1 MANEERL
8 RYFLKRVTADL
19 ETAQERIRHLE
30 VRADEPIAIIG
41 VGCRFPGGVDSP
53 ESLWNLVAADGD
65 GITPFPADRGWD
77 TEALFDPDPDNPGT
91 SYAAEGG
98 FLSGAGDFDA
108 GFFGIS
114 PREALAM
121 DPAQRLL
128 LEVSWEAIER
138 AGIDPASL
146 SGSPTGVFAGTNGS
160 DYAAMLMGASEGLE
174 GYLATGNAGAVISGR
189 VSYSLGLEGPAVTVD
204 TACSS
209 SLVALHLAAQALR
222 AGECSLALAG
232 GVTVMATPSLFVGFS
247 RQRGL
252 AADGRCK
259 AFAGAADGTGFA
271 EGAGVLLLERLSEAQ
286 RNGHQVLAVVRGSAV
301 NQDGASNGLTA
312 PNGPSQQRVI
322 QAALV
327 DARLSAADVDVVE
340 AHGTGTRL
348 GDPIEA
354 QALLATYGRERPAD
368 QPLWLGSVKSNIGH
382 TQAAAGVAGIIK
394 MVEAL
399 RHETLPRTLHVD
411 EPTPQVD
418 WSDGAVELLTSPRPW
433 AAGERPRRAGVSSFG
448 VSGTNA
454 HVIIEEAPAA
464 PVDEPVV
471 TAPDVPWLLSAAAPE
486 ALRGQAER
494 LSRVT
499 ADPGSVAYSLLSTRS
514 VLGHRAVVLGPDHSV
529 GLSALRDGLP
539 SASVVT
545 GAAHPDSGVVFVFP
559 GQGSQW
565 VGMAVSL
572 LDAEPVFAARIA
584 ECAAAL
590 DPFVDWNLLEVLRSD
605 DPLERVDV
613 VQPVLWAV
621 HVSLAEVWRSRGVVP
636 DAVIG
641 HSQGEIAAACV
652 AGVLSLSDA
661 AKVVALRSQALLS
674 IAGSGGMVSVNA
686 GLDVVTPLLTEGVS
700 VAVVN
705 GPTSVAVAGADLDPF
720 LAAAEAAGVRAKRV
734 KVDYASHCA
743 LVEPVEAELARL
755 LDGVRPQT
763 GAVPVFST
771 VEDGGV
777 MDAGYWYRNLRQPV
791 RLDLAVEAAQAAGH
805 RIFIE
810 VSAHPVLAG
819 AIEATTVGTLRR
831 DAGGPEQ
838 VVRSLAE
845 AWVRGA
851 PVDWTTVIPATRVV
865 DLPTYPFQHQRYWP
879 THGGA
884 ISAADPVDS
893 EFWQAVE
900 NGDLTPLGITGD
912 GGELL
917 PALTAWRRRK
927 REHHTLD
934 DWRYRVTWQSRTTLA
949 ESTLTGTWLLL
960 RPAGETW
967 SDAAEDAL
975 RQAGAH
981 VAPVA
986 VASGPIDRAALTDAI
1001 TTAIDATPVDGVL
1014 SLLSLPA
1021 AEAADAVHDA
1031 STVLHALADADVTAP
1046 LWLATRS
1053 AVRVGRSD
1061 SAPTPTQA
1069 ALWGFGRVVALEE
1082 PHRWGGLIDLPAQP
1096 DPRSATRLVAALTT
1110 GDDED
1115 QFAVRPSGLY
1125 TRRLTRAPQGAT
1137 PGWTPSGTALV
1148 TGGTGAIGAHT
1159 ARWLARNGV
1168 EHLVLT
1174 SRRGPDAPGADN
1186 LRAELEQAGA
1196 RVTITAC
1203 DIADSDA
1210 LRALIDG
1217 LPDLT
1222 SVFHTAAVLDD
1233 GTLGS
1238 LDRDRIERVLAPKA
1252 AAAQHLHD
1260 LTRDRDLT
1268 AFVLFSSLAGT
1279 LGNAGQGAYAAANAY
1294 LDALAEQRAAAGLP
1308 ATSIAWGRWGDGGLA
1323 EEAVRRERL
1332 SRGGLGAMDPA
1343 LALTGLAAAIGAG
1356 EPALALT
1363 DVDWERFAPTFT
1375 AVRPNPTLAALW
1387 EATGSTGGDPSGDLT
1402 RRLRSMTARDRAN
1415 ALVELVRGHAAAV
1428 LGHSGADGVEPER
1441 AFRDL
1446 GFDSLTAVELRN
1458 ALGAAVGLRLP
1469 ATLIFD
1475 HPTALALGAHLGG
1488 LLADGV
1494 AEPDTGPDVFTAADR
1509 DDPIVVVGM
1518 SCRFP
1523 GGADNPDQLWQLVH
1537 GEVDAISTFPADRG
1551 WDVDSVY
1558 DADPD
1563 SAGTSYVREGGFLY
1577 GAAAFDSEFFG
1588 ISPREALAMDPQ
1600 QRLLLETAWEAFE
1613 HAGIDPSTARGRQ
1626 VGVFVGSNGQDY
1638 GALLYGSTEGVE
1650 GHTMTGNAGSV
1661 ASGRISYALGLE
1673 GPAVTIDTACSS
1685 SLVALHLA
1693 AQSLRQGECRQAL
1706 AGGVTV
1712 MATPG
1717 RFVEFSRQRGLAAD
1731 GRCKAFADG
1740 ADGTGWGE
1748 GAGMLLLER
1757 RSAALAAGHQI
1768 LATVRGSAINQ
1779 DGASN
1784 GLTAPNGPAQQR
1796 VIRAA
1801 LADAG
1806 LRPSEVDLVEAH
1818 GTGTRLGDPIEAQAL
1833 LATYGQHRPADR
1845 PLRLGSI
1852 KSNIGHTQAAAGVAG
1867 VIKVIQAMRYGV
1879 LPRTL
1884 HVDQPSAEVDWESG
1898 AVALLDRSLPWEGA
1912 GPRRAAVSSFGISG
1926 TNAHVV
1932 LEGDAAPASATPA
1945 TNPQRPATWLLSS
1958 RTEEGLRDQAGRL
1971 LGHLDEHPGLDP
1983 YDVGFSLA
1991 TTRTQHRHRAA
2002 MFGRA
2007 ELAAVAAG
2015 SPAPVTGSVVRGRTA
2030 FVFSGQGSQR
2040 PGMGLEL
2047 AAAYPVFAEAF
2058 DAACAELDLY
2068 LDRPLRAVI
2077 ADGGELDQ
2085 TVYTQAALFAVEVAL
2100 YRLLG
2105 VTPDFLV
2112 GHSIGEIAAAHVA
2125 GVLSLPDA
2133 AKLVAARGR
2142 LMQALPTGG
2151 VMVAVRA
2158 TEAEVLPL
2166 LVDGVSVAAVNGPRS
2181 VVLSGVADEVAA
2193 VAARFEK
2200 SKRLTVSHAFH
2211 SVLMEPML
2219 AEFAQVAQTLT
2230 YASPRIP
2237 VVSNVTGQIAETQDA
2252 AYWVRHVREA
2262 VRFADGIATLENAG
2276 VTTFVEI
2283 GPDGVLSAMGAD
2295 CVTDAVFVPVQRSD
2309 RDQPTALRTA
2319 LAQLHVR
2326 GVAVDWAALHP
2337 GARRVDLPTYAF
2349 QRQHYWP
2356 GSVSW
2361 ARPAADGPTAA
2372 DDEHLWD
2379 RIERADLDGIGAEL
2393 ALPPDATLPAVVRAL
2408 SDWRRQ
2414 ARRSSTID
2422 GWRYGVRWR
2431 PLSSTGTPTLTGTW
2445 LLVSTPEHP
2454 TADLAAVLRRH
2465 GAATG
2470 TVTLTPADLTRA
2482 GTAARLGAALDEHG
2496 PVHGILSLLALDQDP
2511 HPTHPILTRGVA
2523 GTVTL
2528 VQALDQ
2534 LGATAP
2540 VWSVTRGAVAIGGS
2554 ERVAAPAQAQV
2565 WGLGRVAA
2573 LEQPRLWAGLVDLP
2587 PLLDDRAGSRLCA
2600 VLAGAGAGGGEDQ
2613 VAVRPSAIFGRRLV
2627 RHPRS
2632 TTPGPQWRPRGTVLI
2647 TGGTGALG
2655 GRVARLLAERGAE
2668 HLLLLSRRGADAPG
2682 VADLTGELTALGARV
2697 TVEACDVADRD
2708 ALAGV
2713 LDRVPADLPLTGVVH
2728 AAGIGTPGSLRDTDL
2743 DEFASVVRAKIAGAV
2758 HLDALLGE
2766 RPLDA
2771 FVLFSSIAGIW
2782 GSGGQGAYAA
2792 ANAYLDALA
2801 EARRGRGLAG
2811 TAVAWGPWGDGGM
2824 AEGPAQE
2831 QLRRRGLPV
2840 MNPESA
2846 IEALAA
2852 AVDDREVALAVADV
2866 DWARFALPFQAVR
2879 SGRLLDEIDEA
2890 RVALT
2895 AAAPGAES
2903 AADADALR
2911 RSLTGLPAAERER
2924 VVLDLIRKNAAT
2936 VLGHTAPGGV
2946 DVDRGFLELG
2956 FDSLTGVELRNALSA
2971 ELGLP
2976 LPATLIFDYPSPL
2989 VLAEHVLDQL
2999 AGPEAGGD
3007 PEEQQ
3012 VRQVLSRIPVERLR
3026 AAGLLDTL
3034 LGLAQTGPEAPD
3046 APTATDDDGEDLA
3059 ELDVSELVRLALDGT
3074 ES

>member
-286 RNGHQVLAVVRGSAV
+286 RNGHPVLAVVRGSAV

-418 WSDGAVELLTSPRPW
+418 WSDGAVELLTAPRPW

-454 HVIIEEAPAA
+454 HVIMEEAPAA

-486 ALRGQAER
+486 ALRGQADR

-499 ADPGSVAYSLLSTRS
+499 ADPGAVAYSLLSTRS
-514 VLGHRAVVLGPDHSV
+514 VLSNRAVVLGPDHSA

-539 SASVVT
+539 SASVVS
-545 GAAHPDSGVVFVFP
+545 GSAHPDSGVVFVFP

-565 VGMAVSL
+565 VGMATGL
-572 LDAEPVFAARIA
+572 LDAEPVFAARIV

-621 HVSLAEVWRSRGVVP
+621 HVSLAEVWRAKGVMP

-661 AKVVALRSQALLS
+661 ARVVALRSQALLS

-705 GPTSVAVAGADLDPF
+705 GPTSVAVAGADLDAF

-743 LVEPVEAELARL
+743 LVEPVEAELARV
-755 LDGVRPQT
+755 LDGVQPLV
-763 GAVPVFST
+763 GEVPVFST
-771 VEDGGV
+771 VEDGGQ

-791 RLDLAVEAAQAAGH
+791 RLDLAVAAAQAAGH

-819 AIEATTVGTLRR
+819 AIEATTIGTLRR
-831 DAGGPEQ
+831 DAGGPQQ

-845 AWVRGA
+845 AWVRGV
-851 PVDWTTVIPATRVV
+851 PVDWSTIIAATRVV
-865 DLPTYPFQHQRYWP
+865 DLPTYPFQHERYWP
-879 THGGA
+879 TRGGA

-927 REHHTLD
+927 REHDTLD
-934 DWRYRVTWQSRTTLA
+934 DWRYRVTWQTRTTPT
-949 ESTLTGTWLLL
+949 ENTLTGTWLVL
-960 RPAGETW
+960 RTANEPW

-975 RQAGAH
+975 AQAGAR
-981 VAPVA
+981 VVPVA
-986 VASGPIDRAALTDAI
+986 IAPGPIDRSALTDAVNASI
-1001 TTAIDATPVDGVL
+1001 GATPVDGVL

-1031 STVLHALADADVTAP
+1031 STVLHGLADAGVTAP

-1061 SAPTPTQA
+1061 AAPAPTQA

-1096 DPRSATRLVAALTT
+1096 DPRSAARLVAALTA

-1115 QFAVRPSGLY
+1115 QFAVRASGLY

-1137 PGWTPSGTALV
+1137 TGWSPSGTALV

-1159 ARWLARNGV
+1159 ARWLARNGA

-1174 SRRGPDAPGADN
+1174 SRRGPDAPGADD

-1203 DIADSDA
+1203 DIVDRDA

-1252 AAAQHLHD
+1252 VAAQHLHD

-1343 LALTGLAAAIGAG
+1343 LALTGLASAIGAG

-1375 AVRPNPTLAALW
+1375 AVRPNPTLATLW
-1387 EATGSTGGDPSGDLT
+1387 EAAGSTGTDPSGDLT
-1402 RRLRSMTARDRAN
+1402 RRLLSMTARDRSA

-1475 HPTALALGAHLGG
+1475 HPTTLALGAHLGG
-1488 LLADGV
+1488 LLAGATDGD
-1494 AEPDTGPDVFTAADR
+1494 AEPDAGPDASTAADQ

-1563 SAGTSYVREGGFLY
+1563 NAGTSYVREGGFLY
-1577 GAAAFDSEFFG
+1577 GAAAFDPEFFG

-1613 HAGIDPSTARGRQ
+1613 HAGIDPSTARGEQ

-1932 LEGDAAPASATPA
+1932 LEGDPAPATAAPA

-2002 MFGRA
+2002 VFGRA

-2015 SPAPVTGSVVRGRTA
+2015 SPAPITGSVVRGRTA

-2047 AAAYPVFAEAF
+2047 AATYPVFAEAF
-2058 DAACAELDLY
+2058 DAACAELDLH

-2077 ADGGELDQ
+2077 ADGGDLDQ

-2100 YRLLG
+2100 YRLVG
-2105 VTPDFLV
+2105 ATPDYLV

-2125 GVLSLPDA
+2125 GVLSLADA

-2142 LMQALPTGG
+2142 LMQALPAGG

-2166 LVDGVSVAAVNGPRS
+2166 LVGGVSVAAVNGPRS
-2181 VVLSGVADEVAA
+2181 VVLSGAADEVAS
-2193 VAARFEK
+2193 VAAQFEK
-2200 SKRLTVSHAFH
+2200 SKRLKVSHAFH
-2211 SVLMEPML
+2211 SVLMESML
-2219 AEFAQVAQTLT
+2219 VEFAQVAETLT

-2237 VVSNVTGQIAETQDA
+2237 VVSNVTGQVGETQDA

-2262 VRFADGIATLENAG
+2262 VRFADGIATLEGLG
-2276 VTTFVEI
+2276 VATFVEI

-2295 CVTDAVFVPVQRSD
+2295 CVTDAVFVPVQRAD

-2361 ARPAADGPTAA
+2361 ARPTADN
-2372 DDEHLWD
+2372 DEHLWD

-2454 TADLAAVLRRH
+2454 TAELAAVLRRH
-2465 GAATG
+2465 GAATA

-2496 PVHGILSLLALDQDP
+2496 PVHGILSLLALDQEP

-2613 VAVRPSAIFGRRLV
+2613 VAVRASAIFGRRLV

-2682 VADLTGELTALGARV
+2682 VADLTGELTALGARA
-2697 TVEACDVADRD
+2697 TVEACDVADRE

-2713 LDRVPADLPLTGVVH
+2713 LDRVPADLPLTAVVH

-2852 AVDDREVALAVADV
+2852 AIDDREVALAVADV

-2890 RVALT
+2890 RAALT

-3046 APTATDDDGEDLA
+3046 APPATDDDGEDLA

-3074 ES
+3074 DS

>member
-1 MANEERL
+1 M
-8 RYFLKRVTADL
+8 
-19 ETAQERIRHLE
+19 
-30 VRADEPIAIIG
+30 
-41 VGCRFPGGVDSP
+41 
-53 ESLWNLVAADGD
+53 
-65 GITPFPADRGWD
+65 
-77 TEALFDPDPDNPGT
+77 
-91 SYAAEGG
+91 
-98 FLSGAGDFDA
+98 
-108 GFFGIS
+108 
-114 PREALAM
+114 
-121 DPAQRLL
+121 
-128 LEVSWEAIER
+128 
-138 AGIDPASL
+138 
-146 SGSPTGVFAGTNGS
+146 
-160 DYAAMLMGASEGLE
+160 
-174 GYLATGNAGAVISGR
+174 
-189 VSYSLGLEGPAVTVD
+189 
-204 TACSS
+204 
-209 SLVALHLAAQALR
+209 
-222 AGECSLALAG
+222 
-232 GVTVMATPSLFVGFS
+232 
-247 RQRGL
+247 
-252 AADGRCK
+252 
-259 AFAGAADGTGFA
+259 
-271 EGAGVLLLERLSEAQ
+271 
-286 RNGHQVLAVVRGSAV
+286 
-301 NQDGASNGLTA
+301 
-312 PNGPSQQRVI
+312 
-322 QAALV
+322 
-327 DARLSAADVDVVE
+327 
-340 AHGTGTRL
+340 
-348 GDPIEA
+348 
-354 QALLATYGRERPAD
+354 
-368 QPLWLGSVKSNIGH
+368 
-382 TQAAAGVAGIIK
+382 
-394 MVEAL
+394 
-399 RHETLPRTLHVD
+399 
-411 EPTPQVD
+411 
-418 WSDGAVELLTSPRPW
+418 
-433 AAGERPRRAGVSSFG
+433 
-448 VSGTNA
+448 
-454 HVIIEEAPAA
+454 
-464 PVDEPVV
+464 
-471 TAPDVPWLLSAAAPE
+471 PWLLSAAAPE
-486 ALRGQAER
+486 ALRGQADR

-499 ADPGSVAYSLLSTRS
+499 ADPGAVAYSLLSTRS
-514 VLGHRAVVLGPDHSV
+514 VLSHRAVVLGPDHSA

-539 SASVVT
+539 SASVVS
-545 GAAHPDSGVVFVFP
+545 GSAHPDSGVVFVFP

-565 VGMAVSL
+565 VGMATGL

-621 HVSLAEVWRSRGVVP
+621 HVSLAEVWRAKGVTP

-661 AKVVALRSQALLS
+661 ARVVALRSKALLS

-705 GPTSVAVAGADLDPF
+705 GPTSVAVAGADLDAF

-743 LVEPVEAELARL
+743 LVEPVKAELARV
-755 LDGVRPQT
+755 LDGVQPLA
-763 GAVPVFST
+763 GEVPVFST
-771 VEDGGV
+771 VEDGGQ

-819 AIEATTVGTLRR
+819 AIEATTIGTLRR
-831 DAGGPEQ
+831 DAGGPQQ

-851 PVDWTTVIPATRVV
+851 PVDWSTIIAATRVV
-865 DLPTYPFQHQRYWP
+865 DLPTYPFQHERYWP
-879 THGGA
+879 TRGSA

-934 DWRYRVTWQSRTTLA
+934 DWRYRVTWQTRTTPT
-949 ESTLTGTWLLL
+949 ENTLTGTWLVL
-960 RPAGETW
+960 RPTGEPW

-975 RQAGAH
+975 AQAGAR
-981 VAPVA
+981 VVPVA
-986 VASGPIDRAALTDAI
+986 IAPGPIDRSALTDAVNASI
-1001 TTAIDATPVDGVL
+1001 GATPVDGVL

-1031 STVLHALADADVTAP
+1031 STVLHGLADAGVTAP

-1053 AVRVGRSD
+1053 GVRVGRSD
-1061 SAPTPTQA
+1061 AAPAPTQA

-1096 DPRSATRLVAALTT
+1096 DPRSAARLVAALTA

-1115 QFAVRPSGLY
+1115 QFAVRASGLY
-1125 TRRLTRAPQGAT
+1125 TRRLTRAPQGTA
-1137 PGWTPSGTALV
+1137 PGWSPSGTALV

-1159 ARWLARNGV
+1159 ARWLARNGA

-1174 SRRGPDAPGADN
+1174 SRRGPDAPGADD

-1203 DIADSDA
+1203 DIVDRDA
-1210 LRALIDG
+1210 LRTLIDG

-1252 AAAQHLHD
+1252 VAAQHLHD

-1268 AFVLFSSLAGT
+1268 AFVLFSSLSGT

-1343 LALTGLAAAIGAG
+1343 LALTGLASAIGAG

-1375 AVRPNPTLAALW
+1375 AVRPNPTLATLW
-1387 EATGSTGGDPSGDLT
+1387 EAAGSTGTDPSGDLT
-1402 RRLRSMTARDRAN
+1402 RRLLSMTARDRSA

-1458 ALGAAVGLRLP
+1458 ALGAAIGLRLP

-1488 LLADGV
+1488 LLAGGADGD
-1494 AEPDTGPDVFTAADR
+1494 AEPDAGPDASTAADQ

-1563 SAGTSYVREGGFLY
+1563 NAGTSYVREGGFLY
-1577 GAAAFDSEFFG
+1577 GAAAFDPEFFG

-1613 HAGIDPSTARGRQ
+1613 HAGIDPSTARGEQ

-1932 LEGDAAPASATPA
+1932 LEGDPAPATAAPA

-2002 MFGRA
+2002 VFGRA

-2015 SPAPVTGSVVRGRTA
+2015 SPAPITGSVVRGRTA

-2047 AAAYPVFAEAF
+2047 AATYPVFAEAF
-2058 DAACAELDLY
+2058 DAACAELDLH

-2100 YRLLG
+2100 YRLVG
-2105 VTPDFLV
+2105 ATPDYLV

-2125 GVLSLPDA
+2125 GVLSLADA

-2142 LMQALPTGG
+2142 LMQALPAGG

-2181 VVLSGVADEVAA
+2181 VVLSGAADEVAA
-2193 VAARFEK
+2193 VAAHFEK
-2200 SKRLTVSHAFH
+2200 SKRLKVSHAFH

-2219 AEFAQVAQTLT
+2219 VEFAQVAETLT

-2237 VVSNVTGQIAETQDA
+2237 VVSNVTGQIGETQDA

-2262 VRFADGIATLENAG
+2262 VRFADGIATLEGAG
-2276 VTTFVEI
+2276 VSTFVEI

-2295 CVTDAVFVPVQRSD
+2295 CVTDAVFVPVQRAD

-2361 ARPAADGPTAA
+2361 ARPTADN
-2372 DDEHLWD
+2372 DEHLWD

-2393 ALPPDATLPAVVRAL
+2393 ALPPDATLPGGRPGTLRLAAAGPAQLHDRRVALRRTLAAPVLDRDAHTDRHLAAGQHPGAPHGGTRRRAAPT
-2408 SDWRRQ
+2408 RRGDRNRHADAGRPDPGRHRRA
-2414 ARRSSTID
+2414 ARRGPRRT
-2422 GWRYGVRWR
+2422 R
-2431 PLSSTGTPTLTGTW
+2431 PGAR
-2445 LLVSTPEHP
+2445 HP
-2454 TADLAAVLRRH
+2454 VPARPRPGAAPHAPDPHQRRRRH
-2465 GAATG
+2465 GDAG
-2470 TVTLTPADLTRA
+2470 PGPRPARRHRSGVERDPRRRRDR
-2482 GTAARLGAALDEHG
+2482 RLGAGRRARPGAGLG
-2496 PVHGILSLLALDQDP
+2496 PRPGRRP
-2511 HPTHPILTRGVA
+2511 G
-2523 GTVTL
+2523 
-2528 VQALDQ
+2528 
-2534 LGATAP
+2534 TAP
-2540 VWSVTRGAVAIGGS
+2540 AVGRSG
-2554 ERVAAPAQAQV
+2554 RPAAPA
-2565 WGLGRVAA
+2565 R
-2573 LEQPRLWAGLVDLP
+2573 
-2587 PLLDDRAGSRLCA
+2587 
-2600 VLAGAGAGGGEDQ
+2600 
-2613 VAVRPSAIFGRRLV
+2613 
-2627 RHPRS
+2627 
-2632 TTPGPQWRPRGTVLI
+2632 RPR
-2647 TGGTGALG
+2647 
-2655 GRVARLLAERGAE
+2655 R
-2668 HLLLLSRRGADAPG
+2668 
-2682 VADLTGELTALGARV
+2682 LTALR
-2697 TVEACDVADRD
+2697 R
-2708 ALAGV
+2708 AG
-2713 LDRVPADLPLTGVVH
+2713 RC
-2728 AAGIGTPGSLRDTDL
+2728 
-2743 DEFASVVRAKIAGAV
+2743 
-2758 HLDALLGE
+2758 
-2766 RPLDA
+2766 
-2771 FVLFSSIAGIW
+2771 
-2782 GSGGQGAYAA
+2782 
-2792 ANAYLDALA
+2792 
-2801 EARRGRGLAG
+2801 
-2811 TAVAWGPWGDGGM
+2811 
-2824 AEGPAQE
+2824 
-2831 QLRRRGLPV
+2831 RRR
-2840 MNPESA
+2840 
-2846 IEALAA
+2846 
-2852 AVDDREVALAVADV
+2852 
-2866 DWARFALPFQAVR
+2866 
-2879 SGRLLDEIDEA
+2879 
-2890 RVALT
+2890 
-2895 AAAPGAES
+2895 
-2903 AADADALR
+2903 R
-2911 RSLTGLPAAERER
+2911 R
-2924 VVLDLIRKNAAT
+2924 
-2936 VLGHTAPGGV
+2936 
-2946 DVDRGFLELG
+2946 
-2956 FDSLTGVELRNALSA
+2956 
-2971 ELGLP
+2971 
-2976 LPATLIFDYPSPL
+2976 
-2989 VLAEHVLDQL
+2989 
-2999 AGPEAGGD
+2999 
-3007 PEEQQ
+3007 
-3012 VRQVLSRIPVERLR
+3012 
-3026 AAGLLDTL
+3026 
-3034 LGLAQTGPEAPD
+3034 
-3046 APTATDDDGEDLA
+3046 
-3059 ELDVSELVRLALDGT
+3059 
-3074 ES
+3074 